1 MRIFLIIILLIILFI
16 LYIIYKVKKFLR
28 ENFNSDSLKNLI
40 KETELE
46 EETRMK
52 TLYGMESVYIPIL
65 EKDFKELNINELKSI
80 AEENIINCF
89 RCINKKSTKDFKSS
103 SQKVIAWVNEKISSL
118 TENDTYSDV
127 KIHKTVLNKYE
138 KNNVIATIIFQTAF
152 EYKINDKKK
161 QARMQTE
168 FIYII
173 DSDNIES
180 KAIGLNCPN
189 CGAPIKSLGDK
200 KCEFCGTGVIDIV
213 KRVWT
218 LNNMKE
224 I

>member
-16 LYIIYKVKKFLR
+16 LYVIYKVKKFLR
-28 ENFNSDSLKNLI
+28 ENFNSDSLKEII

-103 SQKVIAWVNEKISSL
+103 SQKVITWVNEKISSL
-118 TENDTYSDV
+118 KENDTYSDV

-173 DSDNIES
+173 DSDNIKS